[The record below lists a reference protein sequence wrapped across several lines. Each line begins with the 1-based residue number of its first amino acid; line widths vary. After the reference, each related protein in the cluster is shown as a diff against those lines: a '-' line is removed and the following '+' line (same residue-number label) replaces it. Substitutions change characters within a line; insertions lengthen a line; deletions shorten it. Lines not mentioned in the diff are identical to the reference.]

1 MVTVAVLSILI
12 AFAALRRLIEP
23 SCPACSAKTWGEG
36 SRSLNCASC
45 GWTSAAGD
53 EPEQSQYEMS
63 LLEQR
68 TRDLAGT
75 LPAPLPTAGSLL
87 PARP

>member
-1 MVTVAVLSILI
+1 MVTVVVLSILI
-12 AFAALRRLIEP
+12 VFAALRRLIEP

-36 SRSLNCASC
+36 SGALNCASC
-45 GWTSAAGD
+45 GWTNAVAEES
-53 EPEQSQYEMS
+53 EQSQYEMS

-75 LPAPLPTAGSLL
+75 LPAPLPPTGSLL